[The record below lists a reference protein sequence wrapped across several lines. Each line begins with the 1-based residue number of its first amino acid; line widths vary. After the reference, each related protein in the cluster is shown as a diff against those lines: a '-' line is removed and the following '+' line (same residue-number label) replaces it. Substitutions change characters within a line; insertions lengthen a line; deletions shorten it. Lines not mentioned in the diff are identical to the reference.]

1 MSICLDT
8 ILQRDGKT
16 TDRQTDR
23 KTERQTDRQKWQ
35 NNISLC
41 MLTILTRDKQ
51 DR

>member
-23 KTERQTDRQKWQ
+23 QKDRKTNRQTEMAKQYLALHADH
-35 NNISLC
+35 SD
-41 MLTILTRDKQ
+41 TR
-51 DR
+51 